1 MKRIVCEECKKVYD
15 YDRDEFCPRCGA
27 FNPSVRTWGVDA
39 QGNVVRVDGVSEQN
53 HAGSF
58 VHREVHREKAV
69 RRALGMDWNKTR
81 GARRPAPPPRRQPPE
96 SGPQAGSQNKT
107 LLWVAVIIG
116 FFSFVRPL
124 LAALLDLL
132 FSF

>member
-27 FNPSVRTWGVDA
+27 FNPPVRTWGVDA

-69 RRALGMDWNKTR
+69 RRALGMDWNKAK
-81 GARRPAPPPRRQPPE
+81 GARRPAPPPRRP
-96 SGPQAGSQNKT
+96 AGRYPGG
-107 LLWVAVIIG
+107 LPAGRRCLR
-116 FFSFVRPL
+116 RPVPGR
-124 LAALLDLL
+124 
-132 FSF
+132 

>member
-1 MKRIVCEECKKVYD
+1 MTGTNFV
-15 YDRDEFCPRCGA
+15 PGA
-27 FNPSVRTWGVDA
+27 
-39 QGNVVRVDGVSEQN
+39 
-53 HAGSF
+53 
-58 VHREVHREKAV
+58 
-69 RRALGMDWNKTR
+69 
-81 GARRPAPPPRRQPPE
+81 ARSTRRQPPE

-116 FFSFVRPL
+116 FFSFVLPL